1 MNQWRGVT
9 TANVGIFIWASIG
22 NPVAE
27 WEERAETCQCGSQQ
41 GPTRKRGFSICSGI
55 GNTNQKNQND
65 GTEQLPTCLSV
76 DVDLLSCFDGIQN

>member
-1 MNQWRGVT
+1 MT